1 MSIFG
6 KWGYKRLG
14 GKKGLTLIELL
25 IVLVIL
31 AILAGVIVLAVGGI
45 FSRTGEQAYNLVRDE
60 LQLATTGYMTDTDNV
75 GLPCVNGTSET
86 SVNGTIC
93 DVDVCALLGPDE
105 LLRDVPDGMRADNCD
120 DGTGTANCSGC
131 DNDNHYQWVIVDG
144 GNVESR
150 CATSDDGSTCDAA
163 GDGYQGQWP

>member
-45 FSRTGEQAYNLVRDE
+45 FGRTGEQAYNLVRDE
-60 LQLATTGYMTDTDNV
+60 LQLAVTSYATNTSHDDPVMTGNIS
-75 GLPCVNGTSET
+75 N
-86 SVNGTIC
+86 I
-93 DVDVCALLGPDE
+93 DVCLLLGPDE
-105 LLRDVPDGMRADNCD
+105 LLREVPDGVR
-120 DGTGTANCSGC
+120 TANGNCSGTV
-131 DNDNHYQWVIVDG
+131 DTAHYIWTFND
-144 GNVESR
+144 GNVGSV
-150 CATSDDGSTCDAA
+150 CVDVAGSPCDVAGGDD
-163 GDGYQGQWP
+163 YQGQWP

>member
-1 MSIFG
+1 MTIFG

-45 FSRTGEQAYNLVRDE
+45 FGRTGEQAYNLVRDE
-60 LQLATTGYMTDTDNV
+60 IQLAVTGYATNVSHDDPVMTGN
-75 GLPCVNGTSET
+75 LSN
-86 SVNGTIC
+86 I
-93 DVDVCALLGPDE
+93 DVCLLIGDLE
-105 LLRDVPDGMRADNCD
+105 LLREIPDGVRDANNGNTS
-120 DGTGTANCSGC
+120 GTVPCVTS
-131 DNDNHYQWVIVDG
+131 DDNHYIWTYND
-144 GNVESR
+144 GNV
-150 CATSDDGSTCDAA
+150 GSVCVNVAGSPCNVPG

>member
-45 FSRTGEQAYNLVRDE
+45 FGRTGEQAYNLVRDE
-60 LQLATTGYMTDTDNV
+60 LQLAVTGYLTNV
-75 GLPCVNGTSET
+75 SHNDPVFGVNNS
-86 SVNGTIC
+86 IA
-93 DVDVCALLGPDE
+93 VCSLTGPDE
-105 LLRDVPDGMRADNCD
+105 LLREIPDGCMQ
-120 DGTGTANCSGC
+120 ANYYSI
-131 DNDNHYQWVIVDG
+131 N
-144 GNVESR
+144 
-150 CATSDDGSTCDAA
+150 GSTCGTAPTGNSYDWRLDVYGNVLSVCLGADCTVA
-163 GDGYQGQWP
+163 GGAGYQDVWP

>member
-45 FSRTGEQAYNLVRDE
+45 FGRTGEQAYNLVRDE
-60 LQLATTGYMTDTDNV
+60 VQLAVTAWSTNTSHSGQPTMTNAS
-75 GLPCVNGTSET
+75 N
-86 SVNGTIC
+86 
-93 DVDVCALLGPDE
+93 VDVCLLILPPE
-105 LLRDVPDGMRADNCD
+105 LLRDVPDGV
-120 DGTGTANCSGC
+120 GTANGNCTTLVVGT
-131 DNDNHYQWVIVDG
+131 DLHYTWTVDAN
-144 GNVESR
+144 GNV
-150 CATSDDGSTCDAA
+150 GSVCTDVGTDTCIAA